1 MGQNKTRG
9 IKLEV
14 QYPSDIALVAGRWL
28 SPFPLAPSVVAH
40 PERRRM
46 VPMGKGGHFFLLV
59 NLEQEEHRYVDSVC
73 FGYEAKTTETEY
85 SDALRTFYLL

>member
-1 MGQNKTRG
+1 MPRG

-14 QYPSDIALVAGRWL
+14 QHPSDIALVAGSWL
-28 SPFPLAPSVVAH
+28 SPFPSAPSVAAQG
-40 PERRRM
+40 ERRM